1 MIEKIKTFL
10 KEWWNFY
17 LPIII
22 SYLTSLLVDW
32 NASQL
37 MTINQ
42 YISMTISITCF
53 LTMIKHLVNPGK
65 KKIFADKLVM
75 AQKNIKNV
83 NEVMKLDEE
92 IEIPKKTKKG
102 IEKMIKFIKTYKGAI
117 TSTIIAIATIVLEIV
132 DTLTGFM
139 HGVFVVG
146 GVDILTLTGILAST
160 VIGILSY
167 GLGSPKLKEQI
178 AKIKDQL
185 DGDNTEQVQY
195 ISDVKY
201 LEGEIVTLGK
211 EISKLKLKNSEVIE
225 KYERCKR
232 LGILIPDDVK
242 TEYTDYIAKL
252 QDKQNALEVYK
263 MKLAELQQN

>member
-1 MIEKIKTFL
+1 MFDKIKTFL
-10 KEWWNFY
+10 REWWNFY

-22 SYLTSLLVDW
+22 SYLTSSIIKW
-32 NASQL
+32 NANQM

-53 LTMIKHLVNPGK
+53 LTLLKHVVFPNR
-65 KKIFADKLVM
+65 KKILVDKIVM
-75 AQKNIKNV
+75 AQRNIKNV
-83 NEVMKLDEE
+83 NKVINLDDEVE
-92 IEIPKKTKKG
+92 IKKTKKG
-102 IEKMIKFIKTYKGAI
+102 MDKIMRFIKTYKGAI
-117 TSTIIAIATIVLEIV
+117 TSAIIAIATVVLEIV

-139 HGVFVVG
+139 NGIFVVNG
-146 GVDILTLTGILAST
+146 IDVLTLTGLIAST
-160 VIGILSY
+160 IIGIVSY
-167 GLGSPKLKEQI
+167 GFGSPKLKEQI

-201 LEGEIVTLGK
+201 LQGEIVNLEK

-242 TEYTDYIAKL
+242 IEYTDYIAKL